1 MTSPITIMFHFPNNL
16 VVYGFVHCIIVAC
29 AGIFESIHRMY
40 TFRAVGTRV
49 TGVLFPLLPP
59 ESLSGFAG
67 KQSPLKS
74 LGLLLTSNP
83 PGFSDLPTALH
94 IVMLLSRKGFLDI
107 RILDRVLG
115 SEGCIIIL
123 EWLLRNH
130 CLSLLS
136 REKSLVKPASR

>member
-1 MTSPITIMFHFPNNL
+1 MHNQLCVLQSMFRVLGYIT
-16 VVYGFVHCIIVAC
+16 
-29 AGIFESIHRMY
+29 
-40 TFRAVGTRV
+40 
-49 TGVLFPLLPP
+49 
-59 ESLSGFAG
+59 
-67 KQSPLKS
+67 
-74 LGLLLTSNP
+74 LGLLLTSSP
-83 PGFSDLPTALH
+83 SGFSDLPTALH

-136 REKSLVKPASR
+136 REKSLVKPASRQPLPSSALPTINQSTAVAFLGTLRFIILGFHIQQLNWKFSFDLKKYSLDIILF